1 MKRLFFLAVF
11 LTCTGLLLCAKKPL
25 RPKWLASTPEAGNS
39 TYVFIPITVDARNIT
54 EGRNSALQQ
63 LVMDRNL
70 LNSLRVQTDIKTIS
84 NIRSVD
90 STEGYSETT
99 DFSML
104 SATTF
109 TGESFDLKAQVV
121 DYYYEPESQT
131 YSSLYRVALVKNA
144 VFDRIRVTSD
154 YGFSAGW
161 RSMVV
166 PGWGQ
171 LYKGLTAKGVVFL
184 GGTALLAGGAIF
196 AETTRSNFM
205 IQAGQTHD
213 INLIRRF
220 SANAQNMSTLRN
232 VCAGALGAFYLYNVI
247 DAFAARGAK
256 RVVFPGRNGSS
267 FISVVPQ
274 GFGGMSL
281 YASTSF

>member
-1 MKRLFFLAVF
+1 M
-11 LTCTGLLLCAKKPL
+11 
-25 RPKWLASTPEAGNS
+25 
-39 TYVFIPITVDARNIT
+39 FIPITVDARNIT

-63 LVMDRNL
+63 LVIDRNL
-70 LNSLRVQTDIKTIS
+70 LNSLRVQTDIKTVN

-104 SATTF
+104 SATTY
-109 TGESFDLKAQVV
+109 TGESFELKAQVV
-121 DYYYEPESQT
+121 DYYYESESQT

-171 LYKGLTAKGVVFL
+171 FYKGSAAKGVVLL

-205 IQAGQTHD
+205 TQAGQTHD
-213 INLIRRF
+213 INLIRQF
-220 SANAQNMSTLRN
+220 SANAQNMTTLRN

-256 RVVFPGRNGSS
+256 RIVFPGRHGDS
-267 FISVVPQ
+267 FVSVVPN

-281 YASTSF
+281 YASASF